1 MIVTELARKNRKTV
15 LFCQNGK
22 ILEIRPFLTLKG
34 LTHGPKILARKS
46 SNMALDSSRNLLR

>member
-1 MIVTELARKNRKTV
+1 MIVTELAWKNRKTV

-22 ILEIRPFLTLKG
+22 IFEIRPFLTLKG

-46 SNMALDSSRNLLR
+46 YNMALDSPRNSLL

>member
-1 MIVTELARKNRKTV
+1 MVTELARKNRKTI

-22 ILEIRPFLTLKG
+22 IFEIWPFLTLKG

-46 SNMALDSSRNLLR
+46 SNMDLDSPRNSLR